1 MMRVAQPLHEVWV
14 SDSWQALTISP
25 EGRGNKPPSP
35 WKGEGAGVRVNP
47 PSEQTTFLHLLSRPP
62 TWAILLLIVLLTGL
76 AKTLLASLPRLIR
89 WDEPDYVFM
98 GRNFW
103 LGKGL
108 LNAGVPDL
116 HSAPMLAVLSGPINL
131 LSNNPEAGTAAVF
144 VVCGAL
150 LPLPIYLLGRD
161 LYGRR
166 AGLAAAFLAATIP
179 ALLAAFLYWGSLTE
193 PPYLLFLATALA
205 LAWRAISR
213 NSIRYAAGAGG
224 GFSLAYLARPEGVT
238 YIVWFAGLLL
248 LAGLIRNRPLR
259 LSSLASGLL
268 AVAVAVSAFLVT
280 ASPYIIYLHNHTGQ
294 WMLSGKI
301 EITIQIGT
309 AILANDYAQYDR
321 VVSSLDDKGEIMW
334 FSPRRFGPGLLQTIA
349 ADPAYY
355 LWRIRR
361 NAYLAARALLDA
373 YYLPLWLIALII
385 YGWFARPWDR
395 ARFGREA
402 FLFLGPAPL
411 LSFTLFHIE
420 DRFLAPMLLFAA
432 LWGGHGLA
440 LLVEWAERTW
450 AQVSTQN
457 ASGARARF
465 LAVAIPVAAVLL
477 LSALTTSGLVQ
488 RGISSFNFGEKNAG
502 LWLRDYPAPG
512 GVMSRNGAIPLY
524 AHRAWSPFPHA
535 PLDQALAY
543 SRQRGARFLV
553 IDSWEVEVLRPFLS
567 ALAHPGEE
575 PAPPGLRFLQS
586 FPSQG
591 GRTSFV
597 WEIVE

>member
-1 MMRVAQPLHEVWV
+1 MIGFIGNFTSHPIL
-14 SDSWQALTISP
+14 SP
-25 EGRGNKPPSP
+25 EGRGSQPPSP
-35 WKGEGAGVRVNP
+35 LREEGSGVRVNQ
-47 PSEQTTFLHLLSRPP
+47 PSEQTTTLPAPLRPP
-62 TWAILLLIVLLTGL
+62 PWAILILLVLLTGL

-116 HSAPMLAVLSGPINL
+116 HSAPLLAVLSGPVNL
-131 LSNNPEAGTAAVF
+131 LTNNPEAGTAAVF
-144 VVCGAL
+144 VICGAL
-150 LPLPIYLLGRD
+150 LPVPTYLLGRD

-166 AGLAAAFLAATIP
+166 AGLAAAFMAATIP
-179 ALLAAFLYWGSLTE
+179 SLLAAFLYWGSMTE

-213 NSIRYAAGAGG
+213 NSIRYAAGAGV

-238 YIVWFAGLLL
+238 YIAWFVGILL
-248 LAGLIRNRPLR
+248 LASLIRSRPLR
-259 LSSLASGLL
+259 LSSLAPGFLAA
-268 AVAVAVSAFLVT
+268 AVATAAFLVT
-280 ASPYIIYLHNHTGQ
+280 ASPYIIYLHRHTGH

-321 VVSSLDDKGEIMW
+321 VVSSLDNKGEIMW

-355 LWRIRR
+355 LWRMRR
-361 NAYLAARALLDA
+361 NAYLAARALLNA
-373 YYLPLWLIALII
+373 SYLPIWLIALIV
-385 YGWFARPWDR
+385 YGWLAKPWAR

-402 FLFLGPAPL
+402 FLLLGPAPL

-432 LWGGHGLA
+432 LWGGHGLV
-440 LLVEWAERTW
+440 LLMEWLEKTW
-450 AQVSTQN
+450 AQVWPHR
-457 ASGARARF
+457 ASGLIARF
-465 LAVAIPVAAVLL
+465 CAIAIPILAVLL

-488 RGISSFNFGEKNAG
+488 RGISSFNVGEKEAG
-502 LWLRDYPAPG
+502 LWLKTYPAPG

-524 AHRAWSPFPHA
+524 ANRDWSPFPHA
-535 PLDQALAY
+535 PLDEALAY
-543 SRQRGARFLV
+543 GRKRGARFLV

-567 ALAHPGEE
+567 ALAHPAEE
-575 PAPPGLRFLQS
+575 PPPAGLHFLQS

-591 GRTSFV
+591 GRVTYV
-597 WEIVE
+597 WEMVK